1 MGHRQ
6 LLSPER
12 RPATANRRA
21 AISELG
27 AGLFE
32 VSVTLFLLITVAVYS
47 MQTTL
52 AAFQAQN
59 WSVIQTMTDAQA
71 SIETAFAQRWIY
83 GQIASS
89 GRWPVYPNF
98 ASSTVTAGQT
108 PGGPINVEVRRTCHV
123 NNDPVSGLQSYLLE
137 SYVTY
142 TNGNRSYCKL
152 SKVVRTQ

>member
-1 MGHRQ
+1 MGYRQ
-6 LLSPER
+6 LLKPER
-12 RPATANRRA
+12 RAATANRRV

-32 VSVTLFLLITVAVYS
+32 VSITLFLLITVAVYS

-83 GQIASS
+83 QQIASS

-98 ASSTVTAGQT
+98 VSSTVMAGQT
-108 PGGPINVEVRRTCHV
+108 PSGPVNVEVRRTCHV
-123 NNDPVSGLQSYLLE
+123 NTDPVSGLQSYLLE

>member
-1 MGHRQ
+1 M
-6 LLSPER
+6 
-12 RPATANRRA
+12 
-21 AISELG
+21 AISEVG
-27 AGLFE
+27 SGLFE
-32 VSVTLFLLITVAVYS
+32 VSITLFLLITVAVYS

-83 GQIASS
+83 GQIATS
-89 GRWPVYPNF
+89 GRWPVYPNVVR
-98 ASSTVTAGQT
+98 STVTAGQT
-108 PGGPINVEVRRTCHV
+108 PNGPVNVEVRRTCHV
-123 NNDPVSGLQSYLLE
+123 NTDPVSGMQYYLLE

-142 TNGNRSYCKL
+142 ANGQRSYCKL

>member
-1 MGHRQ
+1 MGYRQ
-6 LLSPER
+6 LLNPER
-12 RPATANRRA
+12 QAATAGRRMS
-21 AISELG
+21 ISELG
-27 AGLFE
+27 SGLFD
-32 VSVTLFLLITVAVYS
+32 VSVTLFLLITIAVYS

-52 AAFQAQN
+52 ASYQAQN

-98 ASSTVTAGQT
+98 VSSTVTAGQT
-108 PGGPINVEVRRTCHV
+108 PNGPVNVGVRRTCHL
-123 NNDPVSGLQSYLLE
+123 NTDPVSGVQYYLLE

-142 TNGNRSYCKL
+142 TNGKRSYCKL